1 MLSLLFS
8 LATSAAPQQSPPV
21 LVTTEWLATN
31 LNDPKLVLF
40 HIGTEPVYQAGHIP
54 GAQFISPFTD
64 LSAPAQPGGL
74 NLELPSPERIDSVL
88 EARGVS
94 NDSRIVL
101 YSSDG
106 WFTPT
111 SRAFFTLEYAG
122 LAGRVMIL
130 DGGLEAWKAEN
141 RPVSTEVPTPK
152 PGSFTPRVNGDLVV
166 DAAWIKNHLKDARV
180 AVIDARNTEFYNGAE
195 TRQDRVGR
203 IPGAGTAPF
212 TTVMSEGGKF
222 KNPAELKAI
231 LEAAGAQAGDTVVTY
246 CHIGQQATLVWFA
259 ARLLGYPVKLYDG
272 SFQDW
277 SARRDLPVEAPALA
291 VRDSM
296 LVTVEWLQQHLNDA
310 NLIILHAERNR
321 ATYDSGHITGARFA
335 DYTRFTTRD
344 SSRNTEMPS
353 LDQLRQV
360 MRELGITRQSR
371 IIIYGEPVPAARL
384 FFTLDYMGLTS
395 RAALLDGGLAAWRAA
410 GGAAT
415 TEAPTVAP
423 TDFGFGPW
431 NYLMVNA
438 DLIKSRLGD
447 STTVLID
454 ARTPEEFSGA
464 RTPEGLRPGHIPGAV
479 NIDWNTLMS
488 GGRFKPVTELRAIF
502 DRAGVSTSDEL
513 IVYCHSGARSSVTWF
528 VAKYLGWR
536 PRMYDGSWEE
546 WGRRADLPVSPR

>member
-1 MLSLLFS
+1 MLSFLLS
-8 LATSAAPQQSPPV
+8 LAAAPAPQQSSPV
-21 LVTTEWLATN
+21 LVTTEWLAAN
-31 LNDPKLVLF
+31 LNDAKLVLF
-40 HIGTEPVYQAGHIP
+40 HIGTEPVYKAGHIP
-54 GAQFISPFTD
+54 GAQFINPFSD
-64 LSAPAQPGGL
+64 LSAPSQPGGL

-111 SRAFFTLEYAG
+111 SRAFFTLEWAG

-141 RPVSTEVPTPK
+141 RPVTADIPTPGR
-152 PGSFTPRVNGDLVV
+152 GSFTPRVNGELVV
-166 DAAWIKNHLKDARV
+166 DAAWIKTHLKDAKV
-180 AVIDARNTEFYNGAE
+180 AVIDARNIQFYNGAE

-203 IPGAGTAPF
+203 IPGAGNAPF
-212 TTVMSEGGKF
+212 NTVMSESGKF

-277 SARRDLPVEAPALA
+277 SARRDMPVEAPALA

-296 LVTVEWLQQHLNDA
+296 LVTVEWLQQHRTDPD
-310 NLIILHAERNR
+310 LIILHADRSR
-321 ATYDSGHITGARFA
+321 AAYDSGHIAGARFA
-335 DYTRFTTRD
+335 DYTRYTTRD
-344 SSRNTEMPS
+344 ETRTTEMPS

-360 MRELGITRQSR
+360 MQQLGITRQSR
-371 IIIYGEPVPAARL
+371 IVIYGEPVPATRL
-384 FFTLDYMGLTS
+384 YFTLDYMGLTN
-395 RAALLDGGLAAWRAA
+395 RAAVLNGGLGAWKAA
-410 GGAAT
+410 GGAVV
-415 TEAPTVAP
+415 TEAPDAAP
-423 TDFGFGPW
+423 TELPFGPW

-438 DLIKSRLGD
+438 DLVKSRLGD
-447 STTVLID
+447 TTTVLID

-464 RTPEGLRPGHIPGAV
+464 RVAEGARPGHIPGAV

-488 GGRFKPVTELRAIF
+488 GGTFKPVTELQSIF
-502 DRAGVSTSDEL
+502 GKAGVSPSDEL
-513 IVYCHSGARSSVTWF
+513 IVYCQSGARSSVTWF

-546 WGRRADLPVSPR
+546 WGRRSDLPVSQP